1 MKQMRLEQPKSLAEM
16 VAVRLRQAIING
28 EIGLGTSIAEEKL
41 AESFGVSRTPVRDAL
56 IQLEQQGL
64 VVIQPKRGS
73 FVFSPTPED
82 VTFICEYRKMIEVN
96 AMQFAVSRNKAELLA
111 RIGAVTDAMDKAM
124 REDDAVAYGNLDTDF
139 HQAFVDCSE
148 NPYVQDAYQLV
159 SGQIAALR
167 THLTRPIEQLRQL
180 SFTEHKTLVDLVH
193 AEDFDGFRSLMG
205 AHVDR
210 TGEIYVVALTSE
222 GEGPDTI
229 SA

>member
-16 VAVRLRQAIING
+16 VAVRLRQAIIDG
-28 EIGLGTSIAEEKL
+28 EIGLGESIAEEKL

-73 FVFSPTPED
+73 FVFSPTAED
-82 VTFICEYRKMIEVN
+82 VTFICEYRKMIEVHAMKFALGRN
-96 AMQFAVSRNKAELLA
+96 KGELMARISDVTAAMGAAMQSHDAVS
-111 RIGAVTDAMDKAM
+111 
-124 REDDAVAYGNLDTDF
+124 YGKLDTDF
-139 HQAFVDCSE
+139 HQAFVDCSD

-159 SGQIAALR
+159 SGRIAALR
-167 THLTRPIEQLRQL
+167 THLTRPIEHLRQL
-180 SFTEHKTLVDLVH
+180 SFTEHQKLVELVA
-193 AEDFDGFRSLMG
+193 AEDIDGFGRLMD

-210 TGEIYVVALTSE
+210 TGEIYVVALTGA
-222 GEGPDTI
+222 GEDNDQV

>member
-16 VAVRLRQAIING
+16 VAVRLREAIISG
-28 EIGLGTSIAEEKL
+28 EIGLGDSIAEEKL

-82 VTFICEYRKMIEVN
+82 VVFICEYRKMIEVN
-96 AMQFAVSRNKAELLA
+96 AMQFAIGRNKAELLE
-111 RIGAVTDAMDKAM
+111 RIEGVTEAMGAAL
-124 REDDAVAYGNLDTDF
+124 RNNDAVSYGALDTDF

-148 NPYVQDAYQLV
+148 NPYIQDAYQLV

-167 THLTRPIEQLRQL
+167 THLTRPIEHLRQL
-180 SFTEHKTLVDLVH
+180 SFTEHKTLVDLVR
-193 AEDFDGFRSLMG
+193 AEDFAGFRTLMDS
-205 AHVDR
+205 HVDR
-210 TGEIYVVALTSE
+210 TGEIYVVALTGDGAE
-222 GEGPDTI
+222 HDAI
-229 SA
+229 LA